1 MTEDQELSGLTALVT
16 GGTRRIGLAIATE
29 CARAGANI
37 VINYAGDHVQATT
50 AVQAIE
56 ALGGRVMAVQADVRD
71 SRQVDGMVAKALG
84 RFGGVDILVN
94 NAAKRPHST
103 LQALSLAAWHDV
115 VHLILDGSFLC
126 AKACE
131 PYLSRTGRGSIVNI
145 GGLVAQLG
153 NVEAP
158 HVSAA
163 KSGLVGLTRA
173 LAQHFGP
180 LGVTVNCLTPGSIV
194 AEEDD
199 AERRGRAFSLEQIPM
214 RRVGTPQDVAGAV
227 RALVGPQFRFLTGQN
242 LHLNGGVF
250 MS

>member
-1 MTEDQELSGLTALVT
+1 MAEDKELSGLTVLVT
-16 GGTRRIGLAIATE
+16 GGTRRIGLAIAKE

-37 VINYAGDHVQATT
+37 AVNYADDHAQA
-50 AVQAIE
+50 AKGVQAIE
-56 ALGGRVMAVQADVRD
+56 ALGARAMAVQADVRD
-71 SRQVDGMVAKALG
+71 ADQVERMIATVLS

-94 NAAKRPHST
+94 NAAKRPHSA
-103 LQALSLAAWHDV
+103 LPELSLAAWHDV

-153 NVEAP
+153 NGEAP

-173 LAQHFGP
+173 LAQYFGP
-180 LGVTVNCLTPGSIV
+180 LRVTVNCLTPGSIV
-194 AEEDD
+194 AEDDD
-199 AERRGRAFSLEQIPM
+199 AERRGRAYSLEQIPM

-227 RALVGPQFRFLTGQN
+227 RAIVGPQFRFLTGQN